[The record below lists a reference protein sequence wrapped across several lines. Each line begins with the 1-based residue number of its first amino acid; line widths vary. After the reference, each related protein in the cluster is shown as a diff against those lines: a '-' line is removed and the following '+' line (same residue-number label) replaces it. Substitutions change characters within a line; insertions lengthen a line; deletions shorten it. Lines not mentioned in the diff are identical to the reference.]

1 MSMIDDLLSKVKY
14 NPDTISHLIPNNE
27 FCKKCEKR
35 VCEYICPAR
44 VYEWDAEKNKLQV
57 TFENC
62 LECGACRVACPYDA
76 IDWRYPRAGKG
87 ITFKNS

>member
-35 VCEYICPAR
+35 VCEYICPAK

-62 LECGACRVACPYDA
+62 LECGACRIACEKNC
-76 IDWRYPRAGKG
+76 IKWVYPKGKCG
-87 ITFKNS
+87 ITLKNG